1 MWWALKQLFA
11 DRALTIPKSV
21 TSAQSDILGA
31 IMHLAKAVT
40 FVRYLRSEFVES
52 AYKEAPLN
60 CVARK
65 NSAMI
70 SKGQS
75 TCKIYVAL

>member
-1 MWWALKQLFA
+1 MKQLFA
-11 DRALTIPKSV
+11 DRALLIPKSV
-21 TSAQSDILGA
+21 TSAHSDILSA

-40 FVRYLRSEFVES
+40 LVRYLPSEFVES
-52 AYKEAPLN
+52 AYKEASLN
-60 CVARK
+60 CVARR